1 MSMWNNIICL
11 GCLSG
16 WGWFLLPSRFLM
28 STLTSLQRFTMAQ
41 IRVRHKKSSTWCET
55 NMYNRPSWGIHVSN
69 VFRWKKSIKK
79 IPFQNISKK
88 RKKKHFQNISAAMSH
103 SHPPQLPIFSDL
115 VITTSCETDLVNDLV
130 FWLGLMQMTT
140 EKPFLPPGA
149 VRARSCELEEWIC
162 KGNWTLYI
170 ILYILH
176 PQKFQ
181 HGNWKM
187 MVGRLLSSSES

>member
-41 IRVRHKKSSTWCET
+41 IRVRQKKTSTWCEIRKGT
-55 NMYNRPSWGIHVSN
+55 CYSWPLQQTCRIDPVGVFMFRTCFGEKKVLKKYPSKTSQ
-69 VFRWKKSIKK
+69 K
-79 IPFQNISKK
+79 
-88 RKKKHFQNISAAMSH
+88 KKKHFQNISAAMSH

-149 VRARSCELEEWIC
+149 VRARSCELEEWLC
-162 KGNWTLYI
+162 KGSWTFNI

-176 PQKFQ
+176 P
-181 HGNWKM
+181 
-187 MVGRLLSSSES
+187 